1 MMQKQES
8 ILIDFEFVCELV
20 IIVIV
25 EWWIQ
30 KYGNYHA
37 LGSGLLRK
45 ISFFKALFVCLFCMT
60 KITSQD
66 TIFKS
71 ILWCDEQEIYRC
83 CRPIH
88 LPIQKE
94 ANVLVYRCWT
104 HTKNT
109 KFTIV
114 AKL

>member
-45 ISFFKALFVCLFCMT
+45 ISFFKALFVCLFCMP
-60 KITSQD
+60 KITSQG
-66 TIFKS
+66 TILKS
-71 ILWCDEQEIYRC
+71 ILWCDEQETYRC
-83 CRPIH
+83 CIPIH